1 MVILSLGEDVAPA
14 SRGSAN
20 QASVVRTAATQKAE
34 ASKDAPKGTPRRRST
49 TPKKETSSTSL
60 AEKVLANAKEAEK
73 KQTEKKTEKK
83 AKSSRHASVGAR
95 RSVEDKENKKTRD
108 ETSTVS
114 SNPKSNPIEGPEGAK
129 IARAALLDLS
139 QAFQTGN
146 ETAAMQ
152 ALGQLMRNQQGLE
165 QLSKTKMP
173 GFDEKTTQ
181 YLQQALRV
189 MSSEPGVE
197 SLLSSF
203 NSMEVKDVRSDPEK
217 NDAKGPVVKGIPLT
231 PGWGDAPG
239 NAPGVVPGSRD
250 GRLSA
255 QPPAVRFPEEEQ
267 RRMVAADW
275 KRIQERSKA
284 VKKMQATNE
293 PAAEAKAAPKTTEK
307 SSQSKSS
314 FWKSR
319 GSSSKTTDSAKEE
332 VVKES
337 EDPKSQ
343 VLSNQ
348 KAASAM
354 DFTELFIMNAGIIG
368 ANMSYMQILLK
379 LFEQLLAPI
388 VNGQPGEAEVAADLV
403 ALRFFREARGEVELK
418 DFRTSLLAS
427 GRALLPD
434 TWDSTHETAWIAVW
448 DCISEQLEKAMPL
461 PKRYVTPVKRF
472 VEGLS
477 KEQRIQIGVKTFDRL
492 FRETPEVS
500 NYFKQSNM
508 RLAFIVSKTLDYAP
522 RLFDEPALMVD
533 EMTQLGLKHIMFQAQ
548 SKFFHPWVLALVAE
562 IQQVRKDEEVV
573 EGMNY
578 ALCIIGSIIGQAVET
593 GSTPVLQAV
602 VNDDVRALK
611 RALAATPRAE
621 RFEAVL
627 GTANR

>member
-14 SRGSAN
+14 SQGSSA
-20 QASVVRTAATQKAE
+20 QASVVRTAATQKA

-49 TPKKETSSTSL
+49 TPKKEASNTSL

-95 RSVEDKENKKTRD
+95 RSEDKENKKTRE
-108 ETSTVS
+108 ETSIVL
-114 SNPKSNPIEGPEGAK
+114 SNPKSNPLEDPEGAK
-129 IARAALLDLS
+129 IARAALQELS

-203 NSMEVKDVRSDPEK
+203 NTMDVKEMKDPEK
-217 NDAKGPVVKGIPLT
+217 NDAKGPVVKGIPVT
-231 PGWGDAPG
+231 PGWGPD
-239 NAPGVVPGSRD
+239 VPGGIVPGPS
-250 GRLSA
+250 GLTA

-267 RRMVAADW
+267 RRMVAGDW

-284 VKKMQATNE
+284 VKKGSSATNE
-293 PAAEAKAAPKTTEK
+293 PKAAEKAAPKTT
-307 SSQSKSS
+307 QKSS

-319 GSSSKTTDSAKEE
+319 GSSSKTMDSAKE

-337 EDPKSQ
+337 ED
-343 VLSNQ
+343 Q

-354 DFTELFIMNAGIIG
+354 DFTELFTMNAGIIG

-379 LFEQLLAPI
+379 LFDQLLAPI

-434 TWDSTHETAWIAVW
+434 SWDSTHENAWIAVW
-448 DCISEQLEKAMPL
+448 DCIAEQLEKAMPL
-461 PKRYVTPVKRF
+461 PKRYVAPVQRF

-508 RLAFIVSKTLDYAP
+508 RLAFIVSKTLDYAA

-562 IQQVRKDEEVV
+562 IQQVRKDQEVV

-627 GTANR
+627 GSVR

>member
-14 SRGSAN
+14 SQGSAN

-49 TPKKETSSTSL
+49 TPKKEAPNTSL

-95 RSVEDKENKKTRD
+95 RSVEDKENKKTRE
-108 ETSTVS
+108 ETSIVLP
-114 SNPKSNPIEGPEGAK
+114 NPKSNPIEGPEGAK

-152 ALGQLMRNQQGLE
+152 ALAQLMRNQQGLE

-203 NSMEVKDVRSDPEK
+203 NSMEVKDLKDPEK

-231 PGWGDAPG
+231 PGWGDAG
-239 NAPGVVPGSRD
+239 APGVPSDGPGNS
-250 GRLSA
+250 GLTA
-255 QPPAVRFPEEEQ
+255 LPPAVRFPEEEQ
-267 RRMVAADW
+267 RRMVATDW

-284 VKKMQATNE
+284 VKKTQATNE
-293 PAAEAKAAPKTTEK
+293 PAAEVKAAPKTTQSK
-307 SSQSKSS
+307 SSKSS

-332 VVKES
+332 AVKES

-343 VLSNQ
+343 LLSNQ

-477 KEQRIQIGVKTFDRL
+477 KEQRLQIGVKTFDRL

-508 RLAFIVSKTLDYAP
+508 RLAFIVSKTLDYAA

-573 EGMNY
+573 QGMNY

-627 GTANR
+627 GSAR